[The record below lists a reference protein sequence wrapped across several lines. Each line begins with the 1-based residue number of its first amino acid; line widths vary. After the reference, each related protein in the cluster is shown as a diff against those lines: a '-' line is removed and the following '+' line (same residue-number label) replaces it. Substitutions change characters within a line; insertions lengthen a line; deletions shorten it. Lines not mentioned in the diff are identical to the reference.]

1 MQLEGHQIN
10 QYRFIRLLRS
20 GGMGEV
26 YLAYDEHLDRQVAV
40 KVIRTD
46 TSRYPD
52 TQAAREAARL
62 FLREMQAIARLDQRL
77 YCTLLC
83 PEYRLQQFHLSSPN
97 DHCQR

>member
-26 YLAYDEHLDRQVAV
+26 FLAYDEHLDRQVAV

-52 TQAAREAARL
+52 TQASREAARL
-62 FLREMQAIARLDQRL
+62 FSREMQAIAHLDHL
-77 YCTLLC
+77 NLL
-83 PEYRLQQFHLSSPN
+83 PVYGSGEQSVKTATIMFMVLP
-97 DHCQR
+97 